1 MSAAP
6 GRSQASPQ
14 YVGVPVNAMLE
25 ATDLSVGYPG
35 RVVGSGLSLSLKG
48 GEVLALLGPNGCGKT
63 TLLKTLLG
71 LLPAIGGAVQLQ
83 GRALAAWPLAERAR
97 VLAYVPQ
104 GQASTFGFTALEMVL
119 MGRTAHLGL
128 IARPGKKDRAVA
140 QEALE
145 RLGIAHLAA
154 RSVHRISGGER
165 QLVLIA
171 RALAQQPS
179 AVLLDEP
186 TASLDF
192 GNQGLV
198 MHAIR
203 ALAAQGLAV
212 LFTTHDP
219 NQALRCA
226 DRALLMREG
235 RMMAEG
241 AAGDVIEAGILQ
253 ALYRAGV
260 VTVNDVAGGLPAFLP
275 EPGPKAP

>member
-1 MSAAP
+1 MTS
-6 GRSQASPQ
+6 
-14 YVGVPVNAMLE
+14 VLD

-35 RVVGSGLSLSLKG
+35 RGVGSGLSLSLQG

-63 TLLKTLLG
+63 TWLKTLLG
-71 LLPAIGGAVQLQ
+71 LLPALAGSVRLQ
-83 GRALAAWPLAERAR
+83 GRSLADWPLAERAR

-128 IARPGKKDRAVA
+128 IARPGTKDRAIA
-140 QEALE
+140 RAAIE
-145 RLGIAHLAA
+145 RLGIAHLAD

-171 RALAQQPS
+171 RALAQQPQ

-198 MHAIR
+198 MRAIR
-203 ALAAQGLAV
+203 TLADDGLAV

-226 DRALLMREG
+226 DRALLMRDG
-235 RMMAEG
+235 RVLAEG
-241 AAGDVIEAGILQ
+241 AVGRVIEAQGLR
-253 ALYRAGV
+253 ALYHAGLHQ
-260 VTVNDVAGGLPAFLP
+260 VNDAAGGPPVFLP
-275 EPGPKAP
+275 EFGS

>member
-1 MSAAP
+1 
-6 GRSQASPQ
+6 
-14 YVGVPVNAMLE
+14 MLE

-35 RVVGSGLSLSLKG
+35 RVVGAGLSLSLQG

-71 LLPAIGGAVQLQ
+71 LLPALGGAVRLQ
-83 GRALAAWPLAERAR
+83 DKALAAWPLAERAR

-128 IARPGKKDRAVA
+128 IARPGAKDRAVA
-140 QEALE
+140 HEALQ

-154 RSVHRISGGER
+154 RSVHEISGGER

-171 RALAQQPS
+171 RALAQQPQ

-192 GNQGLV
+192 GNQGMV

-203 ALAAQGLAV
+203 SLADEGLAV

-235 RMMAEG
+235 RVMAEG
-241 AAGDVIEAGILQ
+241 AVGQVIEAE
-253 ALYRAGV
+253 ALRTLYGAGV
-260 VTVNDVAGGLPAFLP
+260 VTVGDAAGGLPVFLP
-275 EPGPKAP
+275 DAGPKAPPASNS

>member
-1 MSAAP
+1 MTAT
-6 GRSQASPQ
+6 
-14 YVGVPVNAMLE
+14 MLE

-35 RVVGSGLSLSLKG
+35 RVVGSGLSLALQG

-71 LLPAIGGAVQLQ
+71 LLPALGGAVQLQ
-83 GRALAAWPLAERAR
+83 GRALATWPLAGRAR

-104 GQASTFGFTALEMVL
+104 GQASTFGFSALEMVT

-128 IARPGKKDRAVA
+128 IARPGAKDIAIA
-140 QEALE
+140 QDALQ
-145 RLGIAHLAA
+145 RVGIAHLAD

-171 RALAQQPS
+171 RALAQQPQ

-198 MHAIR
+198 MRAIR
-203 ALAAQGLAV
+203 ALAGEGLAV

-235 RMMAEG
+235 RVLAGG
-241 AAGDVIEAGILQ
+241 AVAQVIEAEGLR
-253 ALYRAGV
+253 ALYSAGV
-260 VTVNDVAGGLPAFLP
+260 RQVNDAAGGPPVFLPAF
-275 EPGPKAP
+275 GDQDR

>member
-1 MSAAP
+1 
-6 GRSQASPQ
+6 
-14 YVGVPVNAMLE
+14 MLQ

-35 RVVGSGLSLSLKG
+35 RVVGSGLSLVLRA

-71 LLPAIGGAVQLQ
+71 LLPALGGAVELQ
-83 GRALAAWPLAERAR
+83 GKPLAHWPLAERAR
-97 VLAYVPQ
+97 ELAYVPQ

-119 MGRTAHLGL
+119 MGRTAHQGL
-128 IARPGKKDRAVA
+128 IARPTAHDRELAHH
-140 QEALE
+140 ALQ
-145 RLGIAHLAA
+145 RVGMAHLAN
-154 RSVHRISGGER
+154 RSVHHISGGER

-171 RALAQQPS
+171 RALAQQPR

-198 MHAIR
+198 MRAIR
-203 ALAAQGLAV
+203 TLAMEGLAV

-226 DRALLMREG
+226 DRAVLMREG
-235 RMMAEG
+235 RVLAEG
-241 AAGDVIEAGILQ
+241 AVQEVIEAEGLR
-253 ALYRAGV
+253 ALYSAGV
-260 VTVNDVAGGLPAFLP
+260 LQLSDATGGPPAFLP
-275 EPGPKAP
+275 DFGGPGG

>member
-1 MSAAP
+1 MS
-6 GRSQASPQ
+6 
-14 YVGVPVNAMLE
+14 AMLE

-35 RVVGSGLSLSLKG
+35 RVVGAGLSLSLKG

-63 TLLKTLLG
+63 TLLKTVLG
-71 LLPAIGGAVQLQ
+71 LLPALAGSVRLQ

-97 VLAYVPQ
+97 AMAYVPQ

-128 IARPGKKDRAVA
+128 IARPGAKDRAIA
-140 QEALE
+140 QQALE

-154 RSVHRISGGER
+154 RSVHEISGGER

-171 RALAQQPS
+171 RALAQQPQ

-198 MHAIR
+198 MRAIR
-203 ALAAQGLAV
+203 ALAQEGLAV

-235 RMMAEG
+235 RVLDGGAVGQVVRAEALRSLYQAG
-241 AAGDVIEAGILQ
+241 VHQVDDAAGGPPV
-253 ALYRAGV
+253 
-260 VTVNDVAGGLPAFLP
+260 FLP
-275 EPGPKAP
+275 EFMDTPARP